1 MPMRPDGQMTR
12 MLHIYRPKNLI
23 WCESAQ
29 WLLSFGVRKI
39 PGALI
44 IPMMPRGMPIIYI
57 YIDIYRQM
65 TKMLHI
71 YRPRQFQWTWFGV
84 NRPSGYLVMASANFG
99 LDERTDGRT
108 DERTD
113 GKHSIVPLFFPSE
126 RPGDKMCEPTWHLTS
141 QEANLKGY
149 DMHFL
154 KYCLEMYSWAKWQPS
169 YEISF
174 RKYMHI

>member
-1 MPMRPDGQMTR
+1 MTR

-23 WCESAQ
+23 LGESAQ

-44 IPMMPRGMPIIYI
+44 IPMMPMGMPIIYI
-57 YIDIYRQM
+57 YIERETNDQDVAHLQAKTVPMNLIWSESA
-65 TKMLHI
+65 
-71 YRPRQFQWTWFGV
+71 QWLLSHGV
-84 NRPSGYLVMASANFG
+84 RKFWAG
-99 LDERTDGRT
+99 RTDGRT

-113 GKHSIVPLFFPSE
+113 GKYSIVPLFFPSE